1 MKIESLK
8 NERVK
13 NWIKLH
19 QKKYRDETNL
29 FLIEEDH
36 LINEAL
42 KKGIV
47 NTIIICDDSKD
58 IFNFENTVI
67 VNRSV
72 MNKISTNVS
81 NVRYIAVCNKLKE
94 NFVLSNRILILDQI
108 QDPKNMGTL
117 IRSAL
122 SFGFNQIILSENC
135 VDLYNDKTLRGA
147 QGSLFHIN
155 FIKDDLINKISYLK
169 ENNYKVIALTLNNSI
184 YLNDLKKH
192 KNMAFV
198 LGNEGN
204 GIRKEVEDICDE
216 RVKIEMKSFDSLN
229 VSIAGSIAMYVFNNV

>member
-1 MKIESLK
+1 M
-8 NERVK
+8 
-13 NWIKLH
+13 
-19 QKKYRDETNL
+19 
-29 FLIEEDH
+29 
-36 LINEAL
+36 
-42 KKGIV
+42 
-47 NTIIICDDSKD
+47 
-58 IFNFENTVI
+58 
-67 VNRSV
+67 
-72 MNKISTNVS
+72 
-81 NVRYIAVCNKLKE
+81 
-94 NFVLSNRILILDQI
+94 
-108 QDPKNMGTL
+108 
-117 IRSAL
+117 
-122 SFGFNQIILSENC
+122 
-135 VDLYNDKTLRGA
+135 
-147 QGSLFHIN
+147 FHIN